1 MPLEDFIIYV
11 YCCVDDAIH
20 QLFPSP
26 LRTRGFAPKLS
37 DAELVTMEIVGEFMG
52 KDCDK
57 TIWRYF
63 RNHWHPW
70 FPNLGSRANFVKQSA
85 NLWIVKEEIQQ
96 YLARKMGALAD
107 SVHMSDGFPMPVCTI
122 TRASRNRCFPGEAA
136 YGYCASKDE
145 YYYGF
150 EGHLVVSFDG
160 IICGYTFAAANI
172 DERDVL
178 QDMTDDLRE
187 LLISDKGL
195 IRPELKAEL
204 AKQGLNLQTPL
215 RKNMKDSR
223 PKEVVRLFMK
233 IRRRVETV
241 ISQLSEQFHIEK
253 VRAKDLW
260 HLSNRFIR
268 KILAH
273 TVGIFLNKLLG
284 HPPLHL
290 AELVEI

>member
-11 YCCVDDAIH
+11 YCCVDDAMQ
-20 QLFPSP
+20 QLFSSP

-37 DAELVTMEIVGEFMG
+37 DAEVVTMEIVGEFMG

-63 RNHWHPW
+63 RNHWHTW
-70 FPNLGSRANFVKQSA
+70 FPNLGSRSNFVKQSA
-85 NLWIVKEEIQQ
+85 NLWLVKKEIQQ
-96 YLARKMGALAD
+96 YLVRKMGALAD

-122 TRASRNRCFPGEAA
+122 TRASRNRSFLGETA

-145 YYYGF
+145 HYYGF
-150 EGHLVVSFDG
+150 EGHLVVNFDG
-160 IICGYTFAAANI
+160 VICGYTVAAANI

-178 QDMTDDLRE
+178 QDMTDGLSG
-187 LLISDKGL
+187 LMISDKGL

-241 ISQLSEQFHIEK
+241 ISQLSEHFHIEK
-253 VRAKDLW
+253 VRARDLW
-260 HLSNRFIR
+260 HLANRVIR

-273 TVGIFLNKLLG
+273 TVGVFLNKLLG

>member
-1 MPLEDFIIYV
+1 V
-11 YCCVDDAIH
+11 
-20 QLFPSP
+20 
-26 LRTRGFAPKLS
+26 
-37 DAELVTMEIVGEFMG
+37 
-52 KDCDK
+52 
-57 TIWRYF
+57 
-63 RNHWHPW
+63 
-70 FPNLGSRANFVKQSA
+70 LGSRANFVKQSA

-145 YYYGF
+145 HYYGF